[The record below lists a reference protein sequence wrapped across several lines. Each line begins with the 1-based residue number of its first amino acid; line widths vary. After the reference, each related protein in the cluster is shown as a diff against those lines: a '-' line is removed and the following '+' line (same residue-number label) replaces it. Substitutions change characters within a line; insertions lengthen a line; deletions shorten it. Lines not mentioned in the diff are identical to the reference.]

1 MKRILS
7 LLMVLTLIVSMSI
20 TAVAEEENIFRL
32 RSDEIQ
38 TISGELIVSVENG
51 SDYSLQNTGDIIAK
65 HVSIFKDKD
74 FIIKDSLISS
84 IDNDKIKLN
93 DLDEDFREQIVK
105 DMGYVYLVSYSK
117 EYRSQEDAIKEL
129 EKTLEESGIKVRYIE
144 PNYMVYALDE
154 YTLDD
159 YAIEIDGDILEDEIG
174 LQMHNNQRWHYE
186 MIKAPSAWNIT
197 SGSSGV
203 KIAVLD
209 TGIDHNHQ
217 SLRDFVDRNLGR
229 NFSGGSSTDTMD
241 RQGHGTH
248 VSGTIA
254 SYGSVSG
261 VMKNATLIPVK
272 VLGDDG
278 RGSTYGI
285 VQGVLHAANI
295 QADVIN
301 MSLGG
306 GGYLQSFDDACR
318 TAVSRGVVV
327 VAASGNE
334 YASSIS
340 YPAAYDSVIAVGAVD
355 SNRRRASFSN
365 YGTGLE
371 LMAPGVNIYST
382 IPGNQYQTNSGTS
395 MASPHVAGVAGLM
408 RSVNRNASVSEI
420 RSVLR
425 NTAQY
430 AGNSTEYGYGIVDA
444 YAAVQAISGNPAPN
458 TETRTSVMTDKTSYY
473 RSEIVNVTVKVTN
486 KDGQP
491 LQGATTKLTLT
502 SPDNSKVSAAKTTN
516 ASGEVQFT
524 ITANANSL
532 IGNYGILI
540 ETSLTGYSP
549 STANTTFRYIN

>member
-1 MKRILS
+1 MKKILS

-74 FIIKDSLISS
+74 FVIKDSLISS

-93 DLDEDFREQIVK
+93 DLDEGFIEQIVK

-129 EKTLEESGIKVRYIE
+129 EKTLEESGVKVRYIE
-144 PNYMVYALDE
+144 PNYMVYASGE
-154 YTLDD
+154 YILDD
-159 YAIEIDGDILEDEIG
+159 YAIEIDGDILEEEIG

-197 SGSSGV
+197 SGSIGV

-248 VSGTIA
+248 VAGTIA

>member
-20 TAVAEEENIFRL
+20 TAAAEEENIFRL

>member
-1 MKRILS
+1 MKKILS

-144 PNYMVYALDE
+144 PNYMVYASDE

-197 SGSSGV
+197 SGNSGV

-549 STANTTFRYIN
+549 SIANTTFRYIN

>member
-1 MKRILS
+1 M
-7 LLMVLTLIVSMSI
+7 
-20 TAVAEEENIFRL
+20 
-32 RSDEIQ
+32 
-38 TISGELIVSVENG
+38 
-51 SDYSLQNTGDIIAK
+51 
-65 HVSIFKDKD
+65 
-74 FIIKDSLISS
+74 
-84 IDNDKIKLN
+84 
-93 DLDEDFREQIVK
+93 
-105 DMGYVYLVSYSK
+105 
-117 EYRSQEDAIKEL
+117 
-129 EKTLEESGIKVRYIE
+129 
-144 PNYMVYALDE
+144 
-154 YTLDD
+154 
-159 YAIEIDGDILEDEIG
+159 
-174 LQMHNNQRWHYE
+174 
-186 MIKAPSAWNIT
+186 
-197 SGSSGV
+197 
-203 KIAVLD
+203 
-209 TGIDHNHQ
+209 
-217 SLRDFVDRNLGR
+217 
-229 NFSGGSSTDTMD
+229 
-241 RQGHGTH
+241 
-248 VSGTIA
+248 
-254 SYGSVSG
+254 
-261 VMKNATLIPVK
+261 
-272 VLGDDG
+272 
-278 RGSTYGI
+278 
-285 VQGVLHAANI
+285 
-295 QADVIN
+295 
-301 MSLGG
+301 
-306 GGYLQSFDDACR
+306 QSFDDACR

-549 STANTTFRYIN
+549 SIANTTFRYIN